1 MKTLYCLII
10 GLAAL
15 LSVPL
20 SANELFEARLENGM
34 RLLVRED
41 HRAPLVVSQ
50 LWYKV
55 GSMDEPAGITG
66 ISHMLEHMMFK
77 GTKQFGPGE
86 FSRLIDEV
94 GGEQNAFTG
103 QDFTVYYEKMPKDKL
118 ALALKL
124 EADRMA
130 NLLLDEKEF
139 LRERAVVIEERRLRV
154 EDAPQ
159 SLFFERFMAAAYLSH
174 PYQQPIIGW
183 MNDLHQLSVS
193 DIQSWYHRWYAPEN
207 ATLVIVGDI
216 SGQEALPLVKKYF
229 ANIKGKKSI
238 ARKAYIEIAPKGMR
252 TLDVY
257 AKTELPSLTLA
268 YPVPVLNDIEKDTE
282 PYALALI
289 QGLLDAGASSRLPAK
304 LVRQGNLAVEAHADY
319 SLVQRG
325 PSLFSITAIPAA
337 NTDLSALKL
346 ALEKEIEAIQTAHVS
361 DEELERV
368 RAQIISS
375 RIFQQDSMFYQALL
389 IGQLDNAGL
398 DPKKLDLITERLKT
412 ISKEEIQQV
421 AKKYFTPS
429 RSVYGRLLPE
439 RKVP

>member
-1 MKTLYCLII
+1 MKTLCCLII
-10 GLAAL
+10 GFTAL

-20 SANELFEARLENGM
+20 SATELFEARLENGM

-50 LWYKV
+50 LWYKI

-103 QDFTVYYEKMPKDKL
+103 QDFTVYYEKMPKEKL

-124 EADRMA
+124 EADRMV

-139 LRERAVVIEERRLRV
+139 LREKAVVIEERRLRV

-174 PYQQPIIGW
+174 PYRQPIIGW
-183 MNDLHQLSVS
+183 MDDLRQLTAG

-216 SGQEALPLVKKYF
+216 TGEEALPLVKKYF
-229 ANIKGKKSI
+229 ADIKGKESL
-238 ARKAYIEIAPKGMR
+238 ARKAYNEVAPKGMR

-268 YPVPVLNDIEKDTE
+268 YPVPALNDIEKDTE

-289 QGLLDAGASSRLPAK
+289 QGLLDAGASSRLPSK
-304 LVRQGNLAVEAHADY
+304 LVRQNNLAVEANADY
-319 SLVQRG
+319 SFVQRG
-325 PSLFSITAIPAA
+325 PSLFSITAVPAA
-337 NTDLSALKL
+337 GTDLPALKL
-346 ALEKEIEAIQTAHVS
+346 ALEKEVEAIKTGHVS

-375 RIFQQDSMFYQALL
+375 RIFQQDSMFYQAML

-398 DPKKLDLITERLKT
+398 DPKKLDLITERLNT

-421 AKKYFTPS
+421 AKKYFTSP
-429 RSVYGRLLPE
+429 RSVCGRLLPE